1 MTDLIGA
8 NFVTVSVAALFGDFR
23 EVDRGVQLLEGHWKH
38 DRRHLVTHDARDVRL
53 ERLGAPDREVV
64 SALKDGAGEGNALD
78 VVPMGV
84 GEKDV
89 TRDGGAI
96 GARDERAAE
105 LTDAGAGIEDDEP
118 SFRGPQLHTGRIA
131 PVADRVASRRRDRA
145 PRSPEL

>member
-1 MTDLIGA
+1 
-8 NFVTVSVAALFGDFR
+8 
-23 EVDRGVQLLEGHWKH
+23 
-38 DRRHLVTHDARDVRL
+38 
-53 ERLGAPDREVV
+53 EVV
-64 SALKDGAGEGNALD
+64 SALKDGTKEGNALD

-89 TRDGGAI
+89 TRDGRAI

-118 SFRGPQLHTGRIA
+118 SFRRPQLHTGRIA

-145 PRSPEL
+145 PRSPELLSQAHYVPPWCSTVMVLPWSSH